1 MSRIRRYSKK
11 ITISSSRTA
20 LCLTGTTA
28 ARNTRASPPSSA
40 NTAVVGEQDENA
52 WGYGNAPRTENEFIE
67 RYRGLTEAL
76 LGNELMFG
84 FCYTQLYDI
93 EQEQNGLY
101 TYDREPKFDMT
112 VFHGINSAKAA
123 IEE

>member
-1 MSRIRRYSKK
+1 MLP
-11 ITISSSRTA
+11 TA
-20 LCLTGTTA
+20 TDSQSHLL
-28 ARNTRASPPSSA
+28 SSA
-40 NTAVVGEQDENA
+40 NRFASSRRVKPIFEAKISSYGGIKWVVGEQDENA

-101 TYDREPKFDMT
+101 SVPHECSTMF
-112 VFHGINSAKAA
+112 NSPRKGAFLRDLH
-123 IEE
+123 